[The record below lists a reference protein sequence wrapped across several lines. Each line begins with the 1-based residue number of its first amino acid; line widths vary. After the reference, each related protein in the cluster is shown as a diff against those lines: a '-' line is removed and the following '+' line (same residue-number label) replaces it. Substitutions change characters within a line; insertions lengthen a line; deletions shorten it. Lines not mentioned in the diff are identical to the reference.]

1 MIIYKLRRFWIYR
14 KAIILNIKSFKILEG
29 SSLQFLLDCLQKK
42 IRQDYK
48 IRTLNGVFRLEAF
61 GNFDQLYTLN
71 PFVEFQLHR
80 YLLSHESDC
89 FVDVGAFV
97 GSHSISYACKFNKS
111 MVISIEPAKANF
123 RLLERNIALNSLKNV
138 SAMNVAAAKR
148 REHQFFGQ
156 DISSKHINDV
166 NEDGEASVALPI
178 DEVILNVLPNCENIL
193 IKVDVEG
200 SEIDV
205 VEGLMGT
212 FARVPEVA
220 LVVEILNQ
228 ENFDLVSQIVS
239 ESGLKFIRKVSGS
252 NYVFE
257 KQWTNSTSN
266 R

>member
-1 MIIYKLRRFWIYR
+1 
-14 KAIILNIKSFKILEG
+14 
-29 SSLQFLLDCLQKK
+29 
-42 IRQDYK
+42 
-48 IRTLNGVFRLEAF
+48 
-61 GNFDQLYTLN
+61 
-71 PFVEFQLHR
+71 
-80 YLLSHESDC
+80 
-89 FVDVGAFV
+89 
-97 GSHSISYACKFNKS
+97 
-111 MVISIEPAKANF
+111 
-123 RLLERNIALNSLKNV
+123 
-138 SAMNVAAAKR
+138 
-148 REHQFFGQ
+148 
-156 DISSKHINDV
+156 V